1 MAEFPFIDLFNK
13 AAAISLKT
21 RIGKCKILESNPA
34 ASLKEL
40 EIVKRDTKFS
50 CFNEKLLKSMPH
62 ITTTR
67 SSFLLDKECDGVVLY
82 KDCVDGIDCVT
93 VLLSDLKSKF
103 CSKELAKALSQVEHS
118 FFKFACMWLISNNDV
133 NKINI
138 HFVLACQNFE
148 NNSHYSAVLNDV
160 TMMLSSNNQS
170 NNPFGNLLRAFLA
183 QTNCTEF
190 SRNYKLGDFYM
201 MDSLGSLNVINSLPI
216 DQSIKN
222 LDVKFTIKVTDVNGN
237 RSATLQV

>member
-13 AAAISLKT
+13 AAEISLKT
-21 RIGKCKILESNPA
+21 RIGKCKIIESNPT

-40 EIVKRDTKFS
+40 EIVKKDTKFS
-50 CFNEKLLKSMPH
+50 CFNEKLLKSMSH

-82 KDCVDGIDCVT
+82 RDCIDRIDSVT

-103 CSKELAKALSQVEHS
+103 CRKELAKALSQVEHS
-118 FFKFACMWLISNNDV
+118 FFKFACMWLISNNNV

-148 NNSHYSAVLNDV
+148 DDSHYSAVLDDV
-160 TMMLSSNNQS
+160 AMMLSSGNQP
-170 NNPFGNLLRAFLA
+170 NPFGDLLRAFLA

-190 SRNYKLGDFYM
+190 SRNYKLGDFFIK
-201 MDSLGSLNVINSLPI
+201 DSLGSLNLINSLPI
-216 DQSIKN
+216 DQSIKK
-222 LDVKFTIKVTDVNGN
+222 LDVKFTIKVTDTNGN
-237 RSATLQV
+237 RSARLQV